1 MNDLKQFKHGEEG
14 THYVCPKH
22 NIGGKS
28 LCCHCTNKTDC
39 SALAEQKEESWEDE
53 LERLQLT
60 DDGIDRFCCSK
71 NYLKFFIQ
79 TQKDISYKEGR
90 KSVLDEIKHDQRKML
105 DGFSHPKS
113 CEQCFLIK
121 EK

>member
-1 MNDLKQFKHGEEG
+1 MKHKREKCCEECENQHQPEYLALKRGDCL
-14 THYVCPKH
+14 CP
-22 NIGGKS
+22 
-28 LCCHCTNKTDC
+28 CHQPV
-39 SALAEQKEESWEDE
+39 EQKNESWEDE
-53 LERLQLT
+53 LELFQLT